1 MEHQDYKKEANFI
14 VGILGENYLQR
25 KLIGQALGSPDMK
38 SDIEIFGRL
47 DSNLGQVF
55 CALTP
60 IDYPE
65 KIKPLLQVLKM
76 SKIHLLTIDIEVGL
90 NAVIGE
96 ILVSMDIMHKLYN
109 TKGLVVIAG
118 INSKTEWKLP
128 KLRVQIKEILA
139 TTSLNRI
146 EIIEIREK
154 EDYKDLKKKIVEI
167 GTESDNNIENGEYLK
182 ILVDHSFPVKGIG
195 TVILGIV
202 DQGKLVS
209 GEMVEITGYEGPS
222 KKVIVRNIQ
231 KHDRNF
237 KEAYKGDRVG
247 LALKGNISPNDI
259 SRDNIIVSQG
269 IFKQNKEIKANV
281 YISPFYKPKEGIIH
295 QGNGSQFHV
304 IVETKSSSFK
314 FVEGEDLIPGKKGV
328 SLMKFDKYLVHDGT
342 GLKGIITEMNK
353 FEDKLRILGWF
364 EQLQENQ

>member
-1 MEHQDYKKEANFI
+1 MEYQENKKEANFI
-14 VGILGENYLQR
+14 VGILGENYSQR
-25 KLIGQALGSPDMK
+25 KLIGQALGSPDMR

-65 KIKPLLQVLKM
+65 KIKPFLQVLKM
-76 SKIHLLTIDIEVGL
+76 SKIHLLVIDIEVGL
-90 NAVIGE
+90 NAAIGE
-96 ILVSMDIMHKLYN
+96 ILVSMDIMHRLYN
-109 TKGLVVIAG
+109 TIGLVVIAG
-118 INSKTEWKLP
+118 INSNTEWKLSTL
-128 KLRVQIKEILA
+128 KTKIQEIIA
-139 TTSLNRI
+139 TTSLNKL

-154 EDYKDLKKKIVEI
+154 EDYISLKKKIVEI
-167 GTESDNNIENGEYLK
+167 GEDSDNSGESEDYLK

-195 TVILGIV
+195 TVILGII
-202 DQGKLVS
+202 DKGKLTS
-209 GEMVEITGYEGPS
+209 GQMVEIVGYEGPP
-222 KKVIVRNIQ
+222 KKVIIRSIQ

-237 KEAYKGDRVG
+237 KEGYKGDRVG

-281 YISPFYKPKEGIIH
+281 YISQFYKPKEGIIH
-295 QGNGSQFHV
+295 QGNGFQFHG
-304 IVETKSSSFK
+304 IVETKSSPFK
-314 FVEGEDLIPGKKGV
+314 FVEGEDLFPGKKGV

-353 FEDKLRILGWF
+353 FENKLRVVGWF
-364 EQLQENQ
+364 EQL